1 MERVVRVLSKGN
13 RTLLSMPNETGEKQV
28 FSTLP
33 FVENKQ
39 TSKATSKLRLHTLIV
54 PVVRAQ
60 ILHVSPVVKRNGVD
74 VVAI

>member
-1 MERVVRVLSKGN
+1 MERVVRVLSKGD

-33 FVENKQ
+33 FVENKH
-39 TSKATSKLRLHTLIV
+39 TSKATSKLRLHTLII

-60 ILHVSPVVKRNGVD
+60 ILHVSPAVKRNGVD

>member
-1 MERVVRVLSKGN
+1 MERVVRVLSKGD

-33 FVENKQ
+33 FVENKH

-60 ILHVSPVVKRNGVD
+60 ILHVSPAIKRNGVD

>member
-1 MERVVRVLSKGN
+1 MERDARVLSRGD
-13 RTLLSMPNETGEKQV
+13 RTLLSISNEKGEKQV
-28 FSTLP
+28 FSILP
-33 FVENKQ
+33 FVENKH

-60 ILHVSPVVKRNGVD
+60 ILHVSPAVKRNGVD

>member
-1 MERVVRVLSKGN
+1 MERVVRVLSKGD

-33 FVENKQ
+33 FVENKH

>member
-33 FVENKQ
+33 FVENKH

-60 ILHVSPVVKRNGVD
+60 ILHVSPAVKRNGVD